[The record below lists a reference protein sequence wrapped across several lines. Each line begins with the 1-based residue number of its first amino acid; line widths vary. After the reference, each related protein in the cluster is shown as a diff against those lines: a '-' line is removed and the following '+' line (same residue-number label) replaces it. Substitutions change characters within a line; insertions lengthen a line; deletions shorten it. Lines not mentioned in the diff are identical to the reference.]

1 MSACSILLVSA
12 NRHTSPYPVYPLGL
26 SYLKTYLERTINGIR
41 VDIAD
46 CNLLSDAQLAE
57 RIRTLAPR
65 YIGLQPDVTG
75 CQRADAF
82 RELCVGKQVAVRNID
97 AYPVYRA
104 LQVGFQIRKSERIN
118 GVGRGVPVGR
128 YE

>member
-26 SYLKTYLERTINGIR
+26 SYLKTYLERTISGIR

-65 YIGLQPDVTG
+65 YIGLSLRNVDGANSLDRRGFLPQYKALADVIARQATP
-75 CQRADAF
+75 
-82 RELCVGKQVAVRNID
+82 L
-97 AYPVYRA
+97 
-104 LQVGFQIRKSERIN
+104 
-118 GVGRGVPVGR
+118 
-128 YE
+128 